1 MDLIGV
7 NTDLN
12 KSTMNSYKVEI
23 LDGKLKINSDTVS
36 VNVNTNNNILTLV
49 TDFIENDTTFMKF
62 VINIDTEYNTVLE
75 KSYAIKGNIMQ
86 NSYVETEREMLIS
99 PVYYNNLKN
108 NFVKLF
114 DNETVFH
121 RFILNTDF
129 SNLKSILETNIES
142 SCVYTQFT
150 GKNSMYI
157 DSLNSLHQSL
167 MQSIFFTV
175 FVVHKKEDAQIV
187 IQYGE
192 NNENNVEYTDN
203 QVVLTI
209 SEDFYKGGF
218 DAIHHM
224 DYLKDLLLEHDFKDI
239 KLELPKIEKSAGG
252 CCGGGAC
259 GKSKEECCGKKEEP
273 KEGCCG
279 GGACGKS
286 KEGCCD
292 KKEESKEGCC
302 GDGSCSK
309 EPKEEPKLEKEPDK
323 CCQNKP
329 DSECC
334 KKNKDIKCNCD
345 SDSCKTKCKSV
356 ESAESTET
364 MESMESGKY
373 GFILYMKGTKDEPK
387 CKFSRSTVEKLN
399 SIGLEYNTKNILEH
413 PDLRTRLKETH
424 PTFPQL
430 WYKYNFVCGGDTI
443 REKENLNDYLQQ
455 LKF

>member
-1 MDLIGV
+1 
-7 NTDLN
+7 
-12 KSTMNSYKVEI
+12 
-23 LDGKLKINSDTVS
+23 
-36 VNVNTNNNILTLV
+36 
-49 TDFIENDTTFMKF
+49 MKF
-62 VINIDTEYNTVLE
+62 VINIDTASNTVLE

-108 NFVKLF
+108 NFTKLF
-114 DNETVFH
+114 DSETLFH

-142 SCVYTQFT
+142 SCVYTEFT

-157 DSLNSLHQSL
+157 DDLHSLHQSL

-175 FVVHKKEDAQIV
+175 FVVHKREEAQIV
-187 IQYGE
+187 IQYGG

-209 SEDFYKGGF
+209 SEDFYQGGF

-224 DYLKDLLLEHDFKDI
+224 DSLKDLLLEHDFKDI
-239 KLELPKIEKSAGG
+239 KLELPKIEKPAGG

-259 GKSKEECCGKKEEP
+259 GKSKEECCGKKEES

-286 KEGCCD
+286 KE
-292 KKEESKEGCC
+292 ECC

-309 EPKEEPKLEKEPDK
+309 EPTLEKEPEHK

-334 KKNKDIKCNCD
+334 KKNKEISCNCD
-345 SDSCKTKCKSV
+345 SDSCKTKCKPV
-356 ESAESTET
+356 ESSESTES

-413 PDLRTRLKETH
+413 PELRTRLKETH

-430 WYKYNFVCGGDTI
+430 WYKYKFICGGDTI
-443 REKENLNDYLQQ
+443 KEKENDNLIEYLVQE
-455 LKF
+455 KF

>member
-12 KSTMNSYKVEI
+12 KSTTNSYKVEI
-23 LDGKLKINSDTVS
+23 LDGKLKINSDTVA
-36 VNVNTNNNILTLV
+36 VNVNTNNDVLTLV
-49 TDFIENDTTFMKF
+49 TNFIEKNATFMKF
-62 VINIDTEYNTVLE
+62 VINIDTASNTVLE

-108 NFVKLF
+108 NFTKLF
-114 DNETVFH
+114 DSETLFH

-142 SCVYTQFT
+142 SCVYTEFT

-157 DSLNSLHQSL
+157 DDLNGLHQSL

-175 FVVHKKEDAQIV
+175 FVVHKREDAQIV

-203 QVVLTI
+203 QVVLTV
-209 SEDFYKGGF
+209 SEDFYQGGF
-218 DAIHHM
+218 DTIHHM
-224 DYLKDLLLEHDFKDI
+224 DSLKDILLEHDFKDI
-239 KLELPKIEKSAGG
+239 KLELPKIEKPAGG

-259 GKSKEECCGKKEEP
+259 GKSKEECCG
-273 KEGCCG
+273 
-279 GGACGKS
+279 
-286 KEGCCD
+286 
-292 KKEESKEGCC
+292 
-302 GDGSCSK
+302 DGSCSK
-309 EPKEEPKLEKEPDK
+309 EPTLEKEPEHK

-345 SDSCKTKCKSV
+345 SDSCKKECKPV
-356 ESAESTET
+356 ESTELET
-364 MESMESGKY
+364 K
-373 GFILYMKGTKDEPK
+373 GFILYLKGTKNEPK
-387 CKFSRSTVEKLN
+387 CKFSRPAVEKLN
-399 SIGLEYNTKNILEH
+399 SIDLEYIGVNILDH
-413 PDLRTRLKETH
+413 PDLRERLKETH

-430 WYKYNFVCGGDTI
+430 WYNQKFICGGDTLK
-443 REKENLNDYLQQ
+443 EQENLRDYLNDDK
-455 LKF
+455 L